1 MNKIKNI
8 FLLLVVAVIVMYSC
22 ADDNNA
28 FTNPFLDINHE
39 ALALEDNDSIVN
51 FLKNNYYEDSLDSIK
66 TMVSG
71 KTSLFDDSK
80 LITMDAKR
88 NDIDYKLY
96 IYRIKKGNPIDPEFG
111 SPSDDKGSPAISD
124 SIYAKYSGQSIVSS
138 SELSASFDSNTSG
151 NWFSYERLAVRG
163 WSFGFKN
170 FKGGYLKKEDDGST
184 FNGPITYLEGGKG
197 ILFIPSGLSYTSINQ
212 NNYSSTLVNQNL
224 MFTIELLDFV
234 KFTDHDNDGIPSSD
248 EDANNDGDLENDFSD
263 SSSPNLPDY
272 LNPDIK

>member
-8 FLLLVVAVIVMYSC
+8 FLLLILAVIVMYSC
-22 ADDNNA
+22 TDNNNA
-28 FTNPFLDINHE
+28 FINPFLDINHE
-39 ALALEDNDSIVN
+39 ALALEDNDSIVK

-66 TMVSG
+66 PLVSG

-96 IYRIKKGNPIDPEFG
+96 IYRIKEGNPIDPEFG
-111 SPSDDKGSPAISD
+111 NPSDDKGSPAISD
-124 SIYAKYSGQSIVSS
+124 SIYAKYSGQSIISS
-138 SELSASFDSNTSG
+138 SELSTSFDANTSG

-170 FKGGYLKKEDDGST
+170 FKGGYLKKEDDGTT

-212 NNYSSTLVNQNL
+212 NNYGSSLVDQNL
-224 MFTIELLDFV
+224 LFTIELLDFV

-248 EDANNDGDLENDFSD
+248 EDANNDGDLDNDFSD
-263 SSSPNLPDY
+263 NSNPNLPDY

>member
-39 ALALEDNDSIVN
+39 TLALEDNDSIVK

-66 TMVSG
+66 PMVSG

>member
-8 FLLLVVAVIVMYSC
+8 FLLLIAAVLVIYSC
-22 ADDNNA
+22 GDDNNT
-28 FTNPFLDINHE
+28 FVNPFLDINHE
-39 ALALEDNDSIVN
+39 ALALEDNDSIVK
-51 FLKNNYYEDSLDSIK
+51 FLKNNYYEETLDSIK
-66 TMVSG
+66 TLVSG
-71 KTSLFDDSK
+71 KTSLFDDRK

-96 IYRIKKGNPIDPEFG
+96 IYKIKEGNPIDPEFG
-111 SPSDDKGSPAISD
+111 NSSDDKGNPAISD
-124 SIYAKYSGQSIVSS
+124 SIFAIYSGQSIISS
-138 SELSASFDSNTSG
+138 SELSTPFDSNTSG

-170 FKGGYLKKEDDGST
+170 FKGGYLKKEDDGTT

-197 ILFIPSGLSYTSINQ
+197 ILFIPSGLSYTSLNQ
-212 NNYSSTLVNQNL
+212 NNYNSPLVDRNL
-224 MFTIELLDFV
+224 MFTIELLDFLQ
-234 KFTDHDNDGIPSSD
+234 FTDHDNDGKASSD

-263 SSSPNLPDY
+263 NSRPNLPDY

>member
-28 FTNPFLDINHE
+28 FINPFLDINHE
-39 ALALEDNDSIVN
+39 ALALEDNDSIVK
-51 FLKNNYYEDSLDSIK
+51 FLKNNYYEETLDSIK
-66 TMVSG
+66 TLVSG

-111 SPSDDKGSPAISD
+111 KPSDDKGTPAISD
-124 SIYAKYSGQSIVSS
+124 SIYAKYSGQTIVSS
-138 SELSASFDSNTSG
+138 SELSDSFDSNTSG